1 MHSNYICTHI
11 PSSILHQEDTNCG
24 LMLFFPLQMQKL
36 YSIHNTTVPINR
48 EGLWSSTGP
57 VLALCASETD
67 LVGSH
72 LLFWMTLITGA
83 LLQRSEG
90 ACHFVSQF
98 FLFFLFLFL
107 FFCHQCFRETYHIRS
122 PKDTMAFSSFW
133 LHPKKMHMNGGLW
146 QTEVVCGKH

>member
-1 MHSNYICTHI
+1 MAIREPLPLLPPPSETALQCWHSLNHKAEFIMHSNYICTHI

-98 FLFFLFLFL
+98 FLFFFISFSFFLPSVFQGNIS
-107 FFCHQCFRETYHIRS
+107 HQVT
-122 PKDTMAFSSFW
+122 
-133 LHPKKMHMNGGLW
+133 
-146 QTEVVCGKH
+146 